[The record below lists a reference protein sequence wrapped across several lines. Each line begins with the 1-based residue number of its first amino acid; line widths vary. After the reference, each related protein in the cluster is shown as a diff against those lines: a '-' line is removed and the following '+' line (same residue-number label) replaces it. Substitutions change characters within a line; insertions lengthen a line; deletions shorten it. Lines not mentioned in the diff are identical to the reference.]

1 MIAEHLRP
9 IFAKIKEP
17 ISIWHL
23 VFGLTLSPISM
34 IRTGWGELLLFFLLF
49 GAQLETANIV
59 WAFFFLSLALLIP
72 GVLFLVW
79 SLPGADRRGF
89 PKRSIGAFG
98 LLLAYHPARLHLE
111 GILSSDNPIGNAE
124 EIHEQFP
131 VVWAFKHFDTPLLLG
146 LMVWAIIRHQNAR
159 PKERMLFHWLLFLCA
174 IWAASALN
182 DESVGFML
190 QVLPLTG

>member
-1 MIAEHLRP
+1 MIVERLRP

-23 VFGLTLSPISM
+23 VFGLTLSPIAM

-49 GAQLETANIV
+49 GAQLETANII
-59 WAFFFLSLALLIP
+59 WAFFFSSLALLIL
-72 GVLFLVW
+72 GIIFLVW
-79 SLPGADRRGF
+79 SLPGADQHGF
-89 PKRSIGAFG
+89 PKRSIGALG

-111 GILSSDNPIGNAE
+111 GILSSDNPIGNVE

-131 VVWAFKHFDTPLLLG
+131 MVWAFKHFDTPLLLG
-146 LMVWAIIRHQNAR
+146 LMVWAIFRHQNAR
-159 PKERMLFHWLLFLCA
+159 SKERMLFHWLLFLCA

-182 DESVGFML
+182 DENVGFML
-190 QVLPLTG
+190 QILPLTR